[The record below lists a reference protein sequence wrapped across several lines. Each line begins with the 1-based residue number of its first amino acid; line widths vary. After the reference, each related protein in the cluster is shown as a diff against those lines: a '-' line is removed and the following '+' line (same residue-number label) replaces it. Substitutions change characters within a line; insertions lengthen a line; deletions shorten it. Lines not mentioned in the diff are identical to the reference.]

1 MDQVAEW
8 TFEGGLKGM
17 RLAAVKDAVQ
27 DIICDDLDGRRIL
40 AGSQGAGG
48 FRVGCAGNRTR
59 YQSGVYDSTCESG
72 RRVKM
77 SGTAIIRN
85 YYRLR

>member
-1 MDQVAEW
+1 MERFAEW
-8 TFEGGLKGM
+8 TFEGGLKFDS
-17 RLAAVKDAVQ
+17 VKIV
-27 DIICDDLDGRRIL
+27 
-40 AGSQGAGG
+40 
-48 FRVGCAGNRTR
+48 RVGAAGNRTR

-72 RRVKM
+72 HYVNV

>member
-1 MDQVAEW
+1 MEQFAEW
-8 TFEGGLKGM
+8 TFEGGLKYTSHK
-17 RLAAVKDAVQ
+17 V
-27 DIICDDLDGRRIL
+27 
-40 AGSQGAGG
+40 GA
-48 FRVGCAGNRTR
+48 AGNRTR

-72 RRVKM
+72 HYVKL